1 MAIHARI
8 LIVEDD
14 SVISTDLKKTLWSL
28 GYEVTA
34 VARSGEQALRH
45 VTDDRPDL
53 VLMDIRLSGAMDGIE
68 VASRIRANGHI
79 PVIYLTS
86 HSNASLLERSRPTE
100 PYGYLLKPYRKK
112 ELQATIEMALYKHEM
127 ECRLEAANCQLA
139 REIEERKL
147 LENAL
152 KNSERQLRALNASK
166 DTFFSIIA
174 HDLRNPFNSLLGLTA
189 FLVSAIEDYDKDRLK
204 SFISRLHTSAEK
216 VYALLNNLLEWSRL
230 ERGLLQPTPQRIE
243 LCRLILFAVEA
254 LAADVARKQITLVNR
269 VPEGMAAYADLNM
282 LITVV
287 RNLVSN
293 AVKFTGSGG
302 TIAISARQTG
312 NVVELDISDTGI
324 GISADGL
331 NKLFRI
337 DAKYARKGTADED
350 GTGLGLL
357 LCKELVGKNSGSIR
371 VESEVG
377 KGSTFTVT
385 LPIDD

>member
-1 MAIHARI
+1 MAIPAQI

-127 ECRLEAANCQLA
+127 ECRLEAANRQLA

-189 FLVSAIEDYDKDRLK
+189 FLVNAIEDYDKDRLK

-254 LAADVARKQITLVNR
+254 LAADAARKQITLVNR

-357 LCKELVGKNSGSIR
+357 LCKELVEKNSGSIR

>member
-1 MAIHARI
+1 
-8 LIVEDD
+8 
-14 SVISTDLKKTLWSL
+14 
-28 GYEVTA
+28 
-34 VARSGEQALRH
+34 
-45 VTDDRPDL
+45 
-53 VLMDIRLSGAMDGIE
+53 
-68 VASRIRANGHI
+68 
-79 PVIYLTS
+79 
-86 HSNASLLERSRPTE
+86 
-100 PYGYLLKPYRKK
+100 
-112 ELQATIEMALYKHEM
+112 M
-127 ECRLEAANCQLA
+127 ECRLEAANRQLA

-152 KNSERQLRALNASK
+152 KDSERQLRALNASK

-174 HDLRNPFNSLLGLTA
+174 HDLRNPFNSLVGLTK

-204 SFISRLHTSAEK
+204 SFLSRLHTSAEK

-230 ERGLLQPTPQRIE
+230 ERGLLQPALERIE
-243 LCRLILFAVEA
+243 LCRLILFVVEA
-254 LAADVARKQITLVNR
+254 MAADAARKQIALVNR
-269 VPEGMAAYADLNM
+269 VPKGMVACADPNM
-282 LITVV
+282 LTTVV
-287 RNLVSN
+287 RNLVAN
-293 AVKFTGSGG
+293 AVKFTESGG

-312 NVVELDISDTGI
+312 NVVELDVSDTGI

-337 DAKYARKGTADED
+337 DAKYTRKGTADED

-357 LCKELVGKNSGSIR
+357 LCKELVEKNGGTIR